1 MSASR
6 IEDPMMQSIR
16 RNLSFANVTS
26 MAAVMIAL
34 GGTSYAAVA
43 LPKNSVSSKQ
53 IKAKSVK
60 NSDLGAN
67 SITTDKVKNG
77 TLVKADFAVNQLSAA
92 AGVAGARGATGAPG
106 AAGAPGAPGPAGVI
120 GSVIVHRTDIALPA
134 GASAGVAGAS
144 TSGFATCAA
153 GQKLIGGSASI
164 GNVTDPPSQEIVV
177 SRPAADDVGS
187 GAVPTDAGAM
197 AFWKGTGR
205 TLTNV
210 AGTMRV
216 FAFCAVA

>member
-1 MSASR
+1 ML
-6 IEDPMMQSIR
+6 QSIR

-53 IKAKSVK
+53 IKAKAVK

-67 SITTDKVKNG
+67 SVTTDKVKDG
-77 TLVKADFAVNQLSAA
+77 SLLKTDFAANQLP
-92 AGVAGARGATGAPG
+92 AGPKGNTGSTG
-106 AAGAPGAPGPAGVI
+106 LTGAPGPAGVI
-120 GSVIVHRTDIALPA
+120 GSVVVHRADIALPA
-134 GASAGVAGAS
+134 GAGVGVAGAS

-153 GQKLIGGSASI
+153 GEKLIGGSASI
-164 GNVTDPPSQEIVV
+164 ANVTDPPTQEIVV
-177 SRPAADDVGS
+177 SRPAADNVGS
-187 GAVPTDAGAM
+187 GAVPADAGSM

>member
-1 MSASR
+1 ML
-6 IEDPMMQSIR
+6 QSIR
-16 RNLSFANVTS
+16 RTLSFANVTS

-53 IKAKSVK
+53 IKAKAVK

-67 SITTDKVKNG
+67 SVTTDKVKDG
-77 TLVKADFAVNQLSAA
+77 SLLKTDFAANQLP
-92 AGVAGARGATGAPG
+92 AGPKGNTGSTG
-106 AAGAPGAPGPAGVI
+106 LTGAPGPAGVI
-120 GSVIVHRTDIALPA
+120 GSVVVHRTDVALPA
-134 GASAGVAGAS
+134 GAGVGVAGAS

-153 GQKLIGGSASI
+153 GEKLIGGSASI
-164 GNVTDPPSQEIVV
+164 ANVTDPPTQEIVV
-177 SRPAADDVGS
+177 SRPAADNVGS
-187 GAVPTDAGAM
+187 GAVPADAGSM

>member
-1 MSASR
+1 
-6 IEDPMMQSIR
+6 MMQSIR

-60 NSDLGAN
+60 NSDLGA
-67 SITTDKVKNG
+67 SSVTTDKVKDG
-77 TLVKADFAVNQLSAA
+77 SLLKTDFAANQLP
-92 AGVAGARGATGAPG
+92 AGPKGNTGGTGAP
-106 AAGAPGAPGPAGVI
+106 GAPGAPGPAGVI
-120 GSVIVHRTDIALPA
+120 GSVVVHRVDIALPA

-177 SRPAADDVGS
+177 SRPSSDNVGS
-187 GAVPTDAGAM
+187 GAVPADAGAM

>member
-1 MSASR
+1 ML
-6 IEDPMMQSIR
+6 QSIR

-26 MAAVMIAL
+26 MMAVMIAL

-43 LPKNSVSSKQ
+43 LPKNSVGSKQ
-53 IKAKSVK
+53 IKAKAVK
-60 NSDLGAN
+60 NSDLGA
-67 SITTDKVKNG
+67 SSVTTDKVKDG
-77 TLVKADFAVNQLSAA
+77 SLLKTDFAANQLP
-92 AGVAGARGATGAPG
+92 AGPRGATGSTG
-106 AAGAPGAPGPAGVI
+106 LTGAPGPAGVI
-120 GSVIVHRTDIALPA
+120 GSVIVHRVDIALPA

-187 GAVPTDAGAM
+187 GAVPTDLGAM
-197 AFWKGTGR
+197 SFWKGTGH

>member
-1 MSASR
+1 MV
-6 IEDPMMQSIR
+6 QSIR

-67 SITTDKVKNG
+67 SVTTRQGQGRLPAEDG
-77 TLVKADFAVNQLSAA
+77 L
-92 AGVAGARGATGAPG
+92 RGQPAPG
-106 AAGAPGAPGPAGVI
+106 GPEGRRRCARAPGAPGPAGVI
-120 GSVIVHRTDIALPA
+120 GSVIVHRVDIALPA
-134 GASAGVAGAS
+134 GAGVGVAGAS
-144 TSGFATCAA
+144 TSGFATCSA

-187 GAVPTDAGAM
+187 GAVPTDLGAM
-197 AFWKGTGR
+197 AFWKGTGH

>member
-1 MSASR
+1 
-6 IEDPMMQSIR
+6 MMQSIR

-34 GGTSYAAVA
+34 GGTSYAAIK
-43 LPKNSVSSKQ
+43 LPSNSVGSAQ
-53 IKAKSVK
+53 IKAKAIK
-60 NSDLGAN
+60 NSDLGSN
-67 SITTDKVKNG
+67 SVTSSKVKDGSLRN
-77 TLVKADFAVNQLSAA
+77 KDFAANQLP
-92 AGVAGARGATGAPG
+92 AGPKGNTG
-106 AAGAPGAPGPAGVI
+106 AAGAPGAPGVPGPAGVI
-120 GSVIVHRTDIALPA
+120 GSVVVHRTDIALPA
-134 GASAGVAGAS
+134 GAGVGVAGAS

-164 GNVTDPPSQEIVV
+164 GNVTDPPTQEIVV